1 MTKNSCIVGYYLDIN
16 QFIFVMQIQ
25 PFVKRKIQLQKRS
38 FCGKVSHCQGCSRS
52 GQAMVEFVVAAVLIM
67 LVVGGI
73 LAVASLQR
81 ADSKSMLAATTEAIE
96 DSMGNSIPANFSPIK
111 DWDDGA
117 DGYEQTKDD
126 RSQGGSF
133 SRVRNDITGHAVPND
148 DWSAFNRADGN
159 SVTYGDIKQFDSSGG
174 SSAIGMV
181 KGDASETAE
190 IPPVIQRSLGM
201 PEEVEIENQVWMPK
215 TEGLY

>member
-1 MTKNSCIVGYYLDIN
+1 
-16 QFIFVMQIQ
+16 MQIQ
-25 PFVKRKIQLQKRS
+25 SNALNKKHLHKQPLRGAAVQPIA
-38 FCGKVSHCQGCSRS
+38 CSRS

-96 DSMGNSIPANFSPIK
+96 DSMGNSIPENFSPIK

-148 DWSAFNRADGN
+148 DWSAFERGDGN
-159 SVTYGDIKQFDSSGG
+159 SVTYGDIKQLDSSGG
-174 SSAIGMV
+174 SSAIGMIEG
-181 KGDASETAE
+181 KASETAV

-201 PEEVEIENQVWMPK
+201 PEEVELENQVWMPK